1 MTKLNFLGASTLILY
16 TTVYTPLKRLSVA
29 NTWVGSVV
37 GALPPLMGWTACT
50 GTLDPGALILAGILY
65 SWQFPHFNAL
75 SWNLRADYSRG
86 MLCINLFVY
95 ANQPH
100 VADEHYRVLGHTSIS
115 FFNEPIFYNI
125 SLSDYSLSPRVI
137 MPSGILDAKTDK

>member
-1 MTKLNFLGASTLILY
+1 MSELHEKDILKIVVQSQTKLNINPKEKLISELHFLGASTLILY
-16 TTVYTPLKRLSVA
+16 TTVYTPLKRLSIA

-50 GTLDPGALILAGILY
+50 GTLDPGALILGGILY

-86 MLCINLFVY
+86 RLIQVKFPEN
-95 ANQPH
+95 
-100 VADEHYRVLGHTSIS
+100 
-115 FFNEPIFYNI
+115 
-125 SLSDYSLSPRVI
+125 DYHS
-137 MPSGILDAKTDK
+137 

>member
-1 MTKLNFLGASTLILY
+1 MFSATLNSLSRAIQLRGLRMTPKNAFKFHHFVVFTFCTGLPIHIYSSVERTLSCYIILSGASTLFLY
-16 TTVYTPLKRLSVA
+16 TTVYTPLKRLSIA

-50 GTLDPGALILAGILY
+50 GTLDPGALILGGILY

-86 MLCINLFVY
+86 KQV
-95 ANQPH
+95 P
-100 VADEHYRVLGHTSIS
+100 
-115 FFNEPIFYNI
+115 
-125 SLSDYSLSPRVI
+125 
-137 MPSGILDAKTDK
+137 